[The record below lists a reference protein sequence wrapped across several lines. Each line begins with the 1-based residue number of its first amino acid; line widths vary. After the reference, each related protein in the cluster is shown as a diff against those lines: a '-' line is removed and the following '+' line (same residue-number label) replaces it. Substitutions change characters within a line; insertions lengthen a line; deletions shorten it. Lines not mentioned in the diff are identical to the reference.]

1 MKISELRLED
11 FRNYA
16 SERVVFDDGINIV
29 NGRNAAGKTNLLEAI
44 YLFAIGKSPLAV
56 KDKELVRMGALRAH
70 ISADVFDMYRT
81 RKMDV
86 VIDSSG
92 RKQIAVD
99 SVPLLKV
106 SELLGTFNVVF
117 FSPDDLKMISE
128 APSDRRKFTDVSLSQ
143 QSKLYGQSL
152 TRYNYVLAQRN
163 KLLKTFKNKQSTLDT
178 LEVWDGELI
187 KAGAEVLRLRNEFIT
202 RLIPLAREK
211 HFYLSGES
219 EELTLS
225 YDGITENY
233 LDAFTAALCAARDK
247 DIELAYTT
255 VGPHRDD
262 IAIRVNDTD
271 VRKYGSRGQQRT
283 ASLALK
289 LAETEVFR
297 KVSGEYPVLLLD
309 DVMSE
314 LDDTRKSRLISA
326 VDGIQTFIT
335 DTTFKCDNARKFLVD
350 SGKVLSY

>member
-1 MKISELRLED
+1 MKISALRLKD

-16 SERVVFDDGINIV
+16 SESVTFGDGINII

-56 KDKELVRMGALRAH
+56 KDKELVRMGSFRAH
-70 ISADVFDMYRT
+70 ISADVADMYRT
-81 RKMDV
+81 RKMDI
-86 VIDSSG
+86 VIDSAG
-92 RKQIAVD
+92 KKQIAVD
-99 SVPLLKV
+99 TIPLLKT
-106 SELLGTFNVVF
+106 SSLLGTFKVVF

-128 APSDRRKFTDVSLSQ
+128 APSDRRKFLDVSLSQ
-143 QSKLYGQSL
+143 QSKLYGQAL
-152 TRYNYVLAQRN
+152 TKYNYVLAQRN
-163 KLLKTFKNKQSTLDT
+163 KLLKTFKDRQSTLDT
-178 LEVWDGELI
+178 LDVWDGELI
-187 KAGAEVLRLRNEFIT
+187 KAGAEVLRLRNEFVNS
-202 RLIPLAREK
+202 LIPIAKEK

-233 LDAFTAALCAARDK
+233 NDAFESALNDARDK
-247 DIELAYTT
+247 DVELAYTT

-262 IAIRVNDTD
+262 IAIRVNDID

-289 LAETEVFR
+289 LAETEVF
-297 KVSGEYPVLLLD
+297 KNISGEYPVLLLD

-314 LDDTRKSRLISA
+314 LDDTRKNRLVSS

-335 DTTFKCDNARKFLVD
+335 DTTFKCDGAHKFLVD
-350 SGKVLSY
+350 SGKVLAY